1 MVLPPF
7 YTIQI
12 ARPFFYCE
20 IEMEILATK
29 VVRQISGKK
38 KFLFYS
44 SKNLFVTYIHS
55 SLLLFDDELLERIC
69 RFQGSSAPGRFDFS
83 KVPIMIYD

>member
-1 MVLPPF
+1 
-7 YTIQI
+7 
-12 ARPFFYCE
+12 
-20 IEMEILATK
+20 MEILATK
-29 VVRQISGKK
+29 VVRQISEK

-69 RFQGSSAPGRFDFS
+69 RFDFS